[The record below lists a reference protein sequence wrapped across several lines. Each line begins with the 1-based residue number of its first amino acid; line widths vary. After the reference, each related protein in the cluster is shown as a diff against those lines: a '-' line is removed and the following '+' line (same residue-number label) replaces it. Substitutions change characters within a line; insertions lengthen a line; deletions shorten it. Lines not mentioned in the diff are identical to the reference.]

1 MFKTDISAVEQNGIL
16 AFEFVPSEDL
26 QVQRLPAVRENPFL
40 DYKMTEQH
48 KAADSK
54 RSMLI

>member
-1 MFKTDISAVEQNGIL
+1 MSIFKTDSSAVEQDGIL

-40 DYKMTEQH
+40 DYNHAYLKKKWRIIYE
-48 KAADSK
+48 
-54 RSMLI
+54 